1 MPLFRRYARQLFSHR
16 VGNAQPQRGNDRRHQ
31 DKAGERIEPAG
42 KAAGVHARSSLLDT
56 TRKTAEAVPTETRLR
71 PKSKSSMTTTM
82 ALAGAIRE
90 AGCDPPAPP
99 GQLRAAPAICFLT
112 CSEKIEF
119 FGFVL
124 PKPSACP

>member
-56 TRKTAEAVPTETRLR
+56 ARKTAEAVAGFALMSAVISALWLR
-71 PKSKSSMTTTM
+71 IPNPVRQE
-82 ALAGAIRE
+82 LASV
-90 AGCDPPAPP
+90 PA
-99 GQLRAAPAICFLT
+99 
-112 CSEKIEF
+112 E
-119 FGFVL
+119 
-124 PKPSACP
+124 